1 MKLEITMEIND
12 ESKEVTYLDVLTN
25 NCYRS
30 IIIDDGEETTTI
42 KQALQYLKEDLE

>member
-1 MKLEITMEIND
+1 MKLEITMNIDD
-12 ESKEVTYLDVLTN
+12 ESKEVTYLDILTN
-25 NCYRS
+25 GYNRS